1 MSSLESLK
9 KKHALTGVYSVS
21 DGSALCAELEA
32 YAAALE
38 CAEEQLSQ
46 MYRECFAA
54 TAQSYGLSRREV
66 LINGM
71 ASPELSDEK
80 RRQLLLERLSV
91 TSQDFTRKALER
103 LLSAFGTQFSI
114 TENPSERRMVVD
126 AELTNYPQEVAKR
139 FVKTIEDFV
148 PAYIETEIVYSGK
161 RWSTVDGLDLTF
173 AQMDALDYTWNTIDN
188 LI

>member
-32 YAAALE
+32 YAALE

-80 RRQLLLERLSV
+80 RRQLLLERL
-91 TSQDFTRKALER
+91 
-103 LLSAFGTQFSI
+103 
-114 TENPSERRMVVD
+114 
-126 AELTNYPQEVAKR
+126 
-139 FVKTIEDFV
+139 
-148 PAYIETEIVYSGK
+148 
-161 RWSTVDGLDLTF
+161 
-173 AQMDALDYTWNTIDN
+173 
-188 LI
+188 